1 MKQGDKPLISG
12 RKIWLISLAV
22 SAGTIAI
29 LLNIADTSLITERL
43 QNADLIFIG
52 LFIILDFCVGLCRA
66 VRLWLLLR
74 ITQSTNM
81 IACLRLTL
89 IHQAVF
95 VIAPSGS
102 GDLAFPILG
111 KMITKSN
118 IKEAISVLI
127 SLRLQ
132 DLSILIGIAGFAC
145 FYIFDLKLP
154 VNDLVVAI
162 CWLTTGFILT
172 IYATKLNNWIGKLL
186 IYIKKMFDTIRK
198 ASPAKDQYKST
209 QNNASLPQIEIYL
222 STLMTLLS
230 WVLTGVMVWSLFMGF
245 NVELSW
251 QMVFYIVAGL
261 NLVGALAIATIGGL
275 GITELGLAG
284 LLITLSIPGSVAV
297 PIAMVARPTLLVTT
311 ILFGLTALIGVER
324 NSTSPNRNSK

>member
-1 MKQGDKPLISG
+1 MKQGDTPFISG

-29 LLNIADTSLITERL
+29 LVKITDINLITERL
-43 QNADLIFIG
+43 QNANLFFIG
-52 LFIILDFCVGLCRA
+52 LFIIMDFCVGFCRA
-66 VRLWLLLR
+66 VRLWFLLR
-74 ITQSTNM
+74 ITQTTSM
-81 IACLRLTL
+81 ISCLRLTL

-102 GDLAFPILG
+102 GDLAFPVLG
-111 KMITKSN
+111 KMITKSS

-145 FYIFDLKLP
+145 FYIFDLIPPK
-154 VNDLVVAI
+154 NDLILAI
-162 CWLTTGFILT
+162 IWLTIGFILT
-172 IYATKLNNWIGKLL
+172 LYATKLNKQIGRLL
-186 IYIKKMFDTIRK
+186 NFTKKKFDILRK
-198 ASPAKDQYKST
+198 EAPAKGETVHVDAT
-209 QNNASLPQIEIYL
+209 LSLNEIYL
-222 STLMTLLS
+222 SAAITLLS

-245 NVELSW
+245 NFELSW

-261 NLVGALAIATIGGL
+261 NLVGALAITTIGGL

-284 LLITLSIPGSVAV
+284 LLITLSVPSSIAV

-311 ILFGLTALIGVER
+311 VLFGLAALIGVKR
-324 NSTSPNRNSK
+324 NSSSPNRNSK

>member
-1 MKQGDKPLISG
+1 MKKGDTPLISG

-22 SAGTIAI
+22 SAGTIAV
-29 LLNIADTSLITERL
+29 LLNITDISSITERL
-43 QNADLIFIG
+43 KNANLLFIG
-52 LFIILDFCVGLCRA
+52 LFIILDFCVGFCRA
-66 VRLWLLLR
+66 VRLWMLLR
-74 ITQSTNM
+74 ITQSVSM

-111 KMITKSN
+111 KMIAKSN

-132 DLSILIGIAGFAC
+132 DLSILIGIAGFSC
-145 FYIFDLKLP
+145 FYIFGLNSPAYDIVL
-154 VNDLVVAI
+154 AI
-162 CWLTTGFILT
+162 CWLTVGFMLT
-172 IYATKLNNWIGKLL
+172 LYATKLNNRIGRLL
-186 IYIKKMFDTIRK
+186 NFIKRKFDNLRKVTSKKDTHETVQVETTLPRSEIYIS
-198 ASPAKDQYKST
+198 AA
-209 QNNASLPQIEIYL
+209 
-222 STLMTLLS
+222 MTLLS

-245 NVELSW
+245 NFELSW

-261 NLVGALAIATIGGL
+261 NLVGALAVTTIGGL
-275 GITELGLAG
+275 GVTELGLAG
-284 LLITLSIPGSVAV
+284 LLITLSVPSSIAV

-311 ILFGLTALIGVER
+311 VTIGIAALIGVGR
-324 NSTSPNRNSK
+324 NSSSPNRNSE